1 MAYNVYMGMRKLII
15 LFITFLFF
23 VQPTL
28 AIKIGLQTRV
38 GRTFIGAST
47 EADII
52 DCRTNKLLWRMEK
65 MKGYEFKPYRNIIAI
80 KIDGQFRKIKSDKI
94 VKKMYQ
100 SDNGKK
106 ILFSFIKRLN
116 NEQKNFFLS
125 KKICNV
131 INDQVTYETIM
142 HLLL

>member
-23 VQPTL
+23 VQPTF

-52 DCRTNKLLWRMEK
+52 EILL
-65 MKGYEFKPYRNIIAI
+65 P
-80 KIDGQFRKIKSDKI
+80 
-94 VKKMYQ
+94 
-100 SDNGKK
+100 
-106 ILFSFIKRLN
+106 
-116 NEQKNFFLS
+116 
-125 KKICNV
+125 
-131 INDQVTYETIM
+131 
-142 HLLL
+142 

>member
-1 MAYNVYMGMRKLII
+1 MVEKAIELLFKFDNIEFNNLSWII
-15 LFITFLFF
+15 
-23 VQPTL
+23 
-28 AIKIGLQTRV
+28 
-38 GRTFIGAST
+38 
-47 EADII
+47 
-52 DCRTNKLLWRMEK
+52 
-65 MKGYEFKPYRNIIAI
+65 
-80 KIDGQFRKIKSDKI
+80 IKSDKI